1 MRYSDSLPPE
11 KEYYTIGEIGRIAGV
26 KPHVLRYWEREFSLL
41 RPIRR
46 ASGHR
51 QFTRRD
57 VQTVQRIRELL
68 YDKRFTLEGAKKLLR
83 QETRRGPAQVSME
96 FDGAS
101 AAVQALREA
110 KAELKDILESLR

>member
-1 MRYSDSLPPE
+1 MKYSGALPME

-83 QETRRGPAQVSME
+83 QETRRGPSQVSLE
-96 FDGAS
+96 LDGAS
-101 AAVQALREA
+101 AAVHVLHEI